1 MNWVLSLQYS
11 TTEIFVASVY
21 TFDSINNFVNT
32 DNRNNSN
39 YWELEDNFDFFE
51 PIFTVA
57 MIEDQQHKE
66 DLRHI
71 SYEIANNELLAKK
84 FRSIEDIKK
93 RTAIIIEYAIRN
105 YALKKNISF
114 KLKTLSNHE

>member
-1 MNWVLSLQYS
+1 
-11 TTEIFVASVY
+11 
-21 TFDSINNFVNT
+21 
-32 DNRNNSN
+32 
-39 YWELEDNFDFFE
+39 
-51 PIFTVA
+51 